1 MGVTSNAKPT
11 AVSAGGRNLRVV
23 GSRPQS
29 APAGLQT
36 TYATQFSSPPSR
48 LRPGTARPTDRKPS
62 GSSPRAAARAKERG
76 TSLREARHAICR
88 ANQAKVD
95 ALASRRQRR
104 HEAMYERR
112 LDGLF
117 EQKSRWLQSVGS
129 MGRPAATVEA
139 AH

>member
-62 GSSPRAAARAKERG
+62 GSSPRSAAAA
-76 TSLREARHAICR
+76 
-88 ANQAKVD
+88 
-95 ALASRRQRR
+95 
-104 HEAMYERR
+104 
-112 LDGLF
+112 
-117 EQKSRWLQSVGS
+117 
-129 MGRPAATVEA
+129 P
-139 AH
+139 

>member
-1 MGVTSNAKPT
+1 MDFVQLA
-11 AVSAGGRNLRVV
+11 
-23 GSRPQS
+23 
-29 APAGLQT
+29 
-36 TYATQFSSPPSR
+36 
-48 LRPGTARPTDRKPS
+48 ARPTQPAKL
-62 GSSPRAAARAKERG
+62 PRAICRLGGSLVADSLRRSRTRR